1 MVFHNHEFSKK
12 YLKTR
17 TLSCWYIDSLMNTAY
32 THCVLQQH
40 AEVNTFSVSLKLIS
54 YDWKTGRGQIPEY
67 ADEAF

>member
-54 YDWKTGRGQIPEY
+54 YD
-67 ADEAF
+67 